1 MRDATLWSS
10 TISQAARRRPCR
22 TCVRDYIHVQDL
34 ASAHLAA
41 LARLESGET
50 LGPMNLGT
58 GRGYSVR
65 EVIEAAERVLG
76 KAVPHVIGPRRA
88 GDPAQLVADP
98 SRAKQRLGWEPQRS
112 DLETIVE
119 DALRSRLA

>member
-1 MRDATLWSS
+1 
-10 TISQAARRRPCR
+10 
-22 TCVRDYIHVQDL
+22 
-34 ASAHLAA
+34 
-41 LARLESGET
+41 
-50 LGPMNLGT
+50 MNLGT

-65 EVIEAAERVLG
+65 EVIETAERVLG
-76 KAVPHVIGPRRA
+76 KPVPHVVGPRRA

-119 DALRSRLA
+119 DALRSRLPSIVS

>member
-1 MRDATLWSS
+1 
-10 TISQAARRRPCR
+10 
-22 TCVRDYIHVQDL
+22 
-34 ASAHLAA
+34 
-41 LARLESGET
+41 
-50 LGPMNLGT
+50 MNLGT

-98 SRAKQRLGWEPQRS
+98 SRAKQLLGWEPQRS
-112 DLETIVE
+112 GLETIVE
-119 DALRSRLA
+119 DALRSRLPTSS